1 MIEIKSLL
9 VYCGAN
15 EGYHPMYTEAAKG
28 LGKILVREKIKLI
41 YGGGSVGLMGILA
54 NEVLNG
60 GGEVEG
66 VIPDFLNSKEI
77 GHKKLTKMHIVKSM
91 HERKA
96 VMEKLCDAAIALP
109 GGFGTMDEIFEM
121 LTWKQLGL
129 HKKPIGIL
137 NQNGFYNHFV
147 LQMNRMVEE
156 GFLTAANR
164 DLLFVGETIPSL
176 LAMMMT
182 TEQEVPTEKWI
193 KPGQE

>member
-1 MIEIKSLL
+1 MTEIKSLL

-15 EGYHPMYTEAAKG
+15 EGFHPMYADAAKG

-41 YGGGSVGLMGILA
+41 YGGGSIGLMGILA

-66 VIPDFLNSKEI
+66 VIPDFLNVKEI
-77 GHKKLTKMHIVKSM
+77 GHKKLTRMHIVKSM

-96 VMEKLCDAAIALP
+96 VMEKLCDAVLALP
-109 GGFGTMDEIFEM
+109 GGFGTMDELFEM

-156 GFLTAANR
+156 GFLTASNR

-182 TEQEVPTEKWI
+182 TEQVAEEKWI

>member
-1 MIEIKSLL
+1 

-15 EGYHPMYTEAAKG
+15 EGFHPMYGEAAKK
-28 LGKILVREKIKLI
+28 LGMVLAREKIKLI
-41 YGGGSVGLMGILA
+41 YGGGSIGLMGILA
-54 NEVLNG
+54 DSVLKN

-66 VIPDFLNSKEI
+66 VIPDFLNVKEI
-77 GHKKLTKMHIVKSM
+77 GHKKITKMHEVKSM

-96 VMEKLCDAAIALP
+96 LMEKLCDGILALP

-137 NQNGFYNHFV
+137 NINGFYNQFV
-147 LQMNRMVEE
+147 LQLNRMVEE
-156 GFLTAANR
+156 GFLTASNR
-164 DLLFVGETIPSL
+164 DLLLVSESIVEL

-182 TEQEVPTEKWI
+182 VEQPTEAKWI
-193 KPGQE
+193 QPGQE

>member
-1 MIEIKSLL
+1 MTEIKSLL
-9 VYCGAN
+9 VYCGAH
-15 EGYHPMYTEAAKG
+15 EGFHPKFGEAAKG
-28 LGKILVREKIKLI
+28 LGKILAREKIKLI
-41 YGGGSVGLMGILA
+41 YGGGSIGLMGILA
-54 NEVLNG
+54 NEVLKN

-66 VIPDFLNSKEI
+66 VIPDFLNVKEI
-77 GHKKLTKMHIVKSM
+77 GHKSLTKLHLVKSM

-137 NQNGFYNHFV
+137 NQHGYYNHFV

-156 GFLTAANR
+156 GFLTVANR
-164 DLLFVGETIPSL
+164 DLLFVAETIPEL

-182 TEQEVPTEKWI
+182 TEQTAQEMWI
-193 KPGQE
+193 QPGQE

>member
-1 MIEIKSLL
+1 MTEIKSLL

-15 EGYHPMYTEAAKG
+15 EGFHPMYGEAAKG
-28 LGKILVREKIKLI
+28 LGKILAREKIKLI
-41 YGGGSVGLMGILA
+41 YGGGSIGLMGILA
-54 NEVLNG
+54 NEVLKN

-66 VIPDFLNSKEI
+66 VIPDFLNVKEI
-77 GHKKLTKMHIVKSM
+77 GHKSLTKLHLVKSM

-109 GGFGTMDEIFEM
+109 GGFGTMDEVFEM

-156 GFLTAANR
+156 GFLTTSNR
-164 DLLFVGETIPSL
+164 DLLFVAETIPSL

-182 TEQEVPTEKWI
+182 TEQTAEEKWI
-193 KPGQE
+193 SRGQE

>member
-1 MIEIKSLL
+1 MTEIKSLL

-15 EGYHPMYTEAAKG
+15 EGFHPMYAEAAKG

-41 YGGGSVGLMGILA
+41 YGGGSIGLMGILA
-54 NEVLNG
+54 NEVIDN

-66 VIPDFLNSKEI
+66 VIPDFLNVKEI

-137 NQNGFYNHFV
+137 NQNGYYNHFV

-182 TEQEVPTEKWI
+182 TEQVAEEKWI

>member
-1 MIEIKSLL
+1 MIELKSLL

-15 EGYHPMYTEAAKG
+15 EGFHPMYGDAAKK
-28 LGKILVREKIKLI
+28 LGRILAREKIKLV

-54 NEVLNG
+54 DEVLNN

-66 VIPDFLNSKEI
+66 VIPDFLNVKEI
-77 GHKKLTKMHIVKSM
+77 GHKKLTKLHEVKSM

-96 VMEKLCDAAIALP
+96 VMEKLSDGILALP

-137 NQNGFYNHFV
+137 NLNGFYNHFV
-147 LQMNRMVEE
+147 LQLNRMVEE
-156 GFLTAANR
+156 GFLTASNR
-164 DLLFVGETIPSL
+164 DMLFVSESIPQL
-176 LAMMMT
+176 LAMMMS
-182 TEQEVPTEKWI
+182 TEQVAEAKWI
-193 KPGQE
+193 QPGQE